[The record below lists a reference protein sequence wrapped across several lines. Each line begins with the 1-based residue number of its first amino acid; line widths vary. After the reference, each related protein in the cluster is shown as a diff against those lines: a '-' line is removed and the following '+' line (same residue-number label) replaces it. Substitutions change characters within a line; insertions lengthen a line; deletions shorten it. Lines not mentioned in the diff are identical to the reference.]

1 MGRPANFGGGKKP
14 EIIAKQ
20 LFPQKFPA
28 NKSFSQRKLSKSEL
42 QEFKRA
48 LEAEATWCW
57 DKEVLAVYHIH

>member
-1 MGRPANFGGGKKP
+1 PANFGGGKKP

-28 NKSFSQRKLSKSEL
+28 NKSFSRRKLSKSEL

-48 LEAEATWCW
+48 LKAEAIW
-57 DKEVLAVYHIH
+57 